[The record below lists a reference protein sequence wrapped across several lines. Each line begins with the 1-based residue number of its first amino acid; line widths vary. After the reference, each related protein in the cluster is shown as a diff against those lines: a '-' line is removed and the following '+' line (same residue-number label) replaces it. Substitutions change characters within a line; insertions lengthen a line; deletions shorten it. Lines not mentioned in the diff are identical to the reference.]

1 MENTLHATSHADQ
14 SMASST
20 IRPTLQN
27 CIVPVAPTC
36 FLLQASAGV
45 GIATLT
51 AHIHEI
57 AKTYH
62 AYGAANLTF
71 IVSDAQA
78 LERDCFFAPAAHHL
92 HRRAAER
99 LPSQEVAFAPALR
112 WRPESCGG
120 TGAKGWRRGAG
131 QPHQGFPVPRYPGAL
146 RQRHCRPGRRQLP
159 AGA

>member
-1 MENTLHATSHADQ
+1 MENTLHAASHADQ

-20 IRPTLQN
+20 TRPTLQN

-36 FLLQASAGV
+36 FLLQASAGI
-45 GIATLT
+45 GIAALT

-78 LERDCFFAPAAHHL
+78 LERDGFFAPAKQ
-92 HRRAAER
+92 RALVGK
-99 LPSQEVAFAPALR
+99 LPIEVNYIFANEAGSR
-112 WRPESCGG
+112 HCCGASH
-120 TGAKGWRRGAG
+120 TLPYWAG
-131 QPHQGFPVPRYPGAL
+131 QFLKPGA
-146 RQRHCRPGRRQLP
+146 R
-159 AGA
+159 

>member
-1 MENTLHATSHADQ
+1 MENTLHATSHADK

-20 IRPTLQN
+20 TRPTLQN

-36 FLLQASAGV
+36 FLLQASAGI
-45 GIATLT
+45 GIAALT

-78 LERDCFFAPAAHHL
+78 LERDGFFAPAKQ
-92 HRRAAER
+92 RALVGKLPIEVNYIFATER
-99 LPSQEVAFAPALR
+99 GS
-112 WRPESCGG
+112 
-120 TGAKGWRRGAG
+120 
-131 QPHQGFPVPRYPGAL
+131 
-146 RQRHCRPGRRQLP
+146 RHCCGASHTLP
-159 AGA
+159 YWAEHFLKAGAR